1 MRGLVGMPADGTAG
15 GEGEVGMTA
24 GWAFVAGL
32 VVGLFVGAAVGMVAL
47 ALCAAGRWADAHLEV
62 EDGGKVESVEQGGL
76 GDAGVGGGVPG
87 GADGVVEGVERGF

>member
-1 MRGLVGMPADGTAG
+1 MGVRKARRGIGGWNDRGVGIHGRAG
-15 GEGEVGMTA
+15 
-24 GWAFVAGL
+24 
-32 VVGLFVGAAVGMVAL
+32 VGLFVGATVGVVAF
-47 ALCAAGRWADAHLEV
+47 ALCAAAGWADAHLEV